1 MWKVEGMDA
10 AADYRAV
17 AEAARAGGRDEVGLV
32 VLGAGADEETVAR
45 WLREAAG
52 VEGFI
57 GFAIGRTIFWDAL
70 QGWLRGDTSTARTRS
85 RRSPRNYRRTIDLY
99 ASAAATA

>member
-1 MWKVEGMDA
+1 
-10 AADYRAV
+10 V
-17 AEAARAGGRDEVGLV
+17 AH
-32 VLGAGADEETVAR
+32 

-70 QGWLRGDTSTARTRS
+70 SGWLRGDTSREAAVEQIAE
-85 RRSPRNYRRTIDLY
+85 NYRRTIDVY
-99 ASAAATA
+99 ATAQAAA